1 MEKSKIASKF
11 YLDKE
16 KDIVVNLIEEK
27 EDELTYIL
35 ETPNHNTG
43 NLITNLA
50 RICGLKTIK
59 NEKDM
64 KIIKGTIPASING
77 DNEEVYIFRMGGI
90 KVANIYKDGR
100 VAIKATIPAIS
111 KTLMSQTKHYNFTI
125 NETLVKSYI
134 LKKAKFRTDL
144 HTHMNAMLPSDCLI
158 ALGLVHQ
165 VRYPL
170 YYIKKLGLT
179 LSKKQE
185 EEIYKQREEVEK
197 LFVDSDLKGKYLTR
211 KIDDNTFINFADFI
225 LNNLED
231 ARRNIEKIIVDTLNE
246 HGCIEVLLPT
256 LQPDTIWKNSGRY
269 DQYVNEGTM
278 LITESNKG
286 IFCLAPTGEEA
297 MVEFAKEK
305 LKSYKNLPATYY
317 QIGEKYRNEI
327 RTRGYLLRGKSFPML
342 DAYSFDLD
350 VQGMQESYENVRKA
364 FLEIFE
370 KIGLKV
376 IPIVADNGAMGGKK
390 SEEFMLISEQG
401 EDKILY
407 DENTH
412 IGLNT
417 EILEKENYQEYLKEE
432 YGIED
437 ISNFKEIRTMELG
450 HIFQLGTRYSEMMDG
465 KYVGKDGKESLYYM
479 GCYGIGVSRTVA
491 ALYEHCLINDEKWG
505 PSGFVLPESVAPF
518 KVQIVP
524 KMENP
529 EKLELAIKLY
539 EKLKKN
545 NVGAIIDDRENI
557 TIGAK
562 MKDCKVLGTPYLVV
576 IGDKQEGENIEL
588 ENMKTGEKEVLTI
601 EQLLE
606 KLK

>member
-1 MEKSKIASKF
+1 MKLSQTGMGNTKLNNI
-11 YLDKE
+11 
-16 KDIVVNLIEEK
+16 
-27 EDELTYIL
+27 DEMYPGQSIL
-35 ETPNHNTG
+35 LQTG
-43 NLITNLA
+43 QLVQYGA
-50 RICGLKTIK
+50 GLFGY
-59 NEKDM
+59 N
-64 KIIKGTIPASING
+64 TIP
-77 DNEEVYIFRMGGI
+77 
-90 KVANIYKDGR
+90 
-100 VAIKATIPAIS
+100 
-111 KTLMSQTKHYNFTI
+111 L
-125 NETLVKSYI
+125 LV
-134 LKKAKFRTDL
+134 
-144 HTHMNAMLPSDCLI
+144 
-158 ALGLVHQ
+158 
-165 VRYPL
+165 
-170 YYIKKLGLT
+170 
-179 LSKKQE
+179 
-185 EEIYKQREEVEK
+185 
-197 LFVDSDLKGKYLTR
+197 
-211 KIDDNTFINFADFI
+211 
-225 LNNLED
+225 
-231 ARRNIEKIIVDTLNE
+231 RRNIEKIIVDTLNE

-479 GCYGIGVSRTVA
+479 GCYGIGVSRALA
-491 ALYEHCLINDEKWG
+491 ALYEQCLINDEKWG

>member
-1 MEKSKIASKF
+1 MKLSQTGMGNIKLNNI
-11 YLDKE
+11 
-16 KDIVVNLIEEK
+16 
-27 EDELTYIL
+27 DEMYPGQSIL
-35 ETPNHNTG
+35 LQTG
-43 NLITNLA
+43 QLVQYGA
-50 RICGLKTIK
+50 GLFGY
-59 NEKDM
+59 N
-64 KIIKGTIPASING
+64 TIP
-77 DNEEVYIFRMGGI
+77 
-90 KVANIYKDGR
+90 
-100 VAIKATIPAIS
+100 
-111 KTLMSQTKHYNFTI
+111 L
-125 NETLVKSYI
+125 LV
-134 LKKAKFRTDL
+134 
-144 HTHMNAMLPSDCLI
+144 
-158 ALGLVHQ
+158 
-165 VRYPL
+165 
-170 YYIKKLGLT
+170 
-179 LSKKQE
+179 
-185 EEIYKQREEVEK
+185 
-197 LFVDSDLKGKYLTR
+197 
-211 KIDDNTFINFADFI
+211 
-225 LNNLED
+225 
-231 ARRNIEKIIVDTLNE
+231 RRNIEKIIVDTLNE

-327 RTRGYLLRGKSFPML
+327 RTRGYLLRGKAFPML

-350 VQGMQESYENVRKA
+350 ELGMQKSYENVRKA

-407 DENTH
+407 DENTK

-465 KYVGKDGKESLYYM
+465 KYIGKDGKESLYYM

-505 PSGFVLPESVAPF
+505 PCGFVLPESVAPF

-524 KMENP
+524 KMENA
-529 EKLELAIKLY
+529 EKVKLATKLY
-539 EKLKKN
+539 ETLKEKN
-545 NVGAIIDDRENI
+545 IGAIIDDRENI

-576 IGDKQEGENIEL
+576 IGDKQEGKNIEL
-588 ENMKTGEKEVLTI
+588 ENMKTGEKEILTI

>member
-1 MEKSKIASKF
+1 MKLSQTGMGNTKLNNI
-11 YLDKE
+11 
-16 KDIVVNLIEEK
+16 
-27 EDELTYIL
+27 DEMYPGQSIL
-35 ETPNHNTG
+35 LQTG
-43 NLITNLA
+43 QLVQYGA
-50 RICGLKTIK
+50 GLFGY
-59 NEKDM
+59 N
-64 KIIKGTIPASING
+64 TIP
-77 DNEEVYIFRMGGI
+77 
-90 KVANIYKDGR
+90 
-100 VAIKATIPAIS
+100 
-111 KTLMSQTKHYNFTI
+111 L
-125 NETLVKSYI
+125 LV
-134 LKKAKFRTDL
+134 
-144 HTHMNAMLPSDCLI
+144 
-158 ALGLVHQ
+158 
-165 VRYPL
+165 
-170 YYIKKLGLT
+170 
-179 LSKKQE
+179 
-185 EEIYKQREEVEK
+185 
-197 LFVDSDLKGKYLTR
+197 
-211 KIDDNTFINFADFI
+211 
-225 LNNLED
+225 
-231 ARRNIEKIIVDTLNE
+231 RRNIEKIIVDTLNE

-327 RTRGYLLRGKSFPML
+327 RTRGYLLRGKAFPML

-350 VQGMQESYENVRKA
+350 ELGMQKSYENVRKA

-407 DENTH
+407 DENTK

-450 HIFQLGTRYSEMMDG
+450 HIFQLGTRYSEMMNG
-465 KYVGKDGKESLYYM
+465 KFINQEGKESLYYM

-491 ALYEHCLINDEKWG
+491 AVYEANIINDAKWG
-505 PSGFVLPESVAPF
+505 PCGFVLPTSIAPY

-524 KMENP
+524 KMENE
-529 EKLELAIKLY
+529 EKFKLAKTLYSKLQ
-539 EKLKKN
+539 EN
-545 NVGAIIDDRENI
+545 NIGAILDDRENI

-562 MKDCKVLGTPYLVV
+562 IKDTKILGTPYLVE
-576 IGDKQEGENIEL
+576 IGDKQEGENVEL
-588 ENMKTGEKEVLTI
+588 EDMKTGESQIISIDDLI
-601 EQLLE
+601 E
-606 KLK
+606 KMK